1 MMNMNIMKRFV
12 VGSMMKRSVSAFI
25 LLWAAFAFSADFS
38 MDFNRIYQE
47 RMAEGSFSWKKY
59 PEAREAFEKL
69 AAAAKDPIEKK
80 LWQARIAAAVGLQKG
95 KLEEGLAMAKAVDDK
110 PYSLYAQMEIM
121 FAACDYKG
129 IVTGFGQEDIAA
141 WPPRRLAIVSLW
153 TGINSGY
160 KDEDVR
166 SMALYYRGYAYYKTG
181 SGEAAEK
188 DLEKAA
194 ELINSDCP
202 KVEILRTLANL
213 EGQLLKNKE
222 KAFAV
227 NMKIT
232 NILGGS
238 PCDPSF
244 MFSFFNAADYLRE
257 QKRYDEALEVLNR
270 MGSAGPANTF
280 PWHRG
285 WQQDRYV
292 AIGKTLAEAGRL
304 DEAIAAYQQSCDDKY
319 KDNSLT
325 SYARLAL
332 GDTLAKAGKNEEAI
346 AVYNT
351 LIASEKCSASI
362 KEKVKT
368 ALEKL
373 GKPAK

>member
-1 MMNMNIMKRFV
+1 MKNMNIMKRFV

-213 EGQLLKNKE
+213 EGQLLKNNE

-232 NILGGS
+232 HIRGGS
-238 PCDPSF
+238 NCNPSF
-244 MFSFFNAADYLRE
+244 MYSFLDAAAYLRE
-257 QKRYDEALEVLNR
+257 QKRYDEALDVLNR
-270 MGSAGPANTF
+270 MRDIGIS
-280 PWHRG
+280 
-285 WQQDRYV
+285 QVQYI
-292 AIGKTLAEAGRL
+292 AIAKTLAEAGRI
-304 DEAIAAYQQSCDDKY
+304 DEAIAAYRQSVYVHDSGLISQAY
-319 KDNSLT
+319 F
-325 SYARLAL
+325 AL
-332 GDTLAKAGKNEEAI
+332 GDLLAKSGKTDEAI
-346 AVYNT
+346 AAYNKI
-351 LIASEKCSASI
+351 IASEKSNSADKAKAK
-362 KEKVKT
+362 KE
-368 ALEKL
+368 LEKL
-373 GKPAK
+373 GKPTK

>member
-1 MMNMNIMKRFV
+1 MKNIDRMKRDFV
-12 VGSMMKRSVSAFI
+12 VRSMMKRSVSAFI
-25 LLWAAFAFSADFS
+25 LFWAELAFSANFQIDFQ
-38 MDFNRIYQE
+38 REHQE
-47 RMAEGSFSWKKY
+47 RVAEMSFSSQEY
-59 PEAREAFEKL
+59 PKAREAFEKL
-69 AAAAKDPIEKK
+69 AVAAKDPIEKK

-129 IVTGFGQEDIAA
+129 IVTGFGQVDIAA

-232 NILGGS
+232 NLRGGS
-238 PCDPSF
+238 PCYPSF
-244 MFSFFNAADYLRE
+244 MFSFLYAADYLRE
-257 QKRYDEALEVLNR
+257 QKRYDEALDVLDR
-270 MGSAGPANTF
+270 MGA
-280 PWHRG
+280 RG
-285 WQQDRYV
+285 VAWQQDKYI
-292 AIGKTLAEAGRL
+292 AIGKTLVEAGRL
-304 DEAIAAYQQSCDDKY
+304 EEAIAAYRQSCDDKF
-319 KDNSLT
+319 KDNAGISD
-325 SYARLAL
+325 ARLAL
-332 GDTLAKAGKNEEAI
+332 GDTLAKAGKTEEAI

-351 LIASEKCSASI
+351 LIASEKCRADI
-362 KEKVKT
+362 KAKAKT

>member
-1 MMNMNIMKRFV
+1 MILNREETMKNMNIMKRFV

-25 LLWAAFAFSADFS
+25 LLWAAFAFSANFQIDFQ
-38 MDFNRIYQE
+38 REHQE
-47 RMAEGSFSWKKY
+47 RVAEMSFSSQEY
-59 PEAREAFEKL
+59 PKAREAFEKL
-69 AAAAKDPIEKK
+69 AVAAKDPIEKK

-213 EGQLLKNKE
+213 EGQLLKNNE

-232 NILGGS
+232 HIRGGS
-238 PCDPSF
+238 NCNPSF
-244 MFSFFNAADYLRE
+244 MYSFLDAAAYLRE
-257 QKRYDEALEVLNR
+257 QKRYDEALDVLNR
-270 MGSAGPANTF
+270 MSDSG
-280 PWHRG
+280 G
-285 WQQDRYV
+285 WQQDRYI
-292 AIGKTLAEAGRL
+292 AIGKALAEANRL
-304 DEAIAAYQQSCDDKY
+304 EEAIAAYRKSCDDKF
-319 KDNSLT
+319 KDNADIFD
-325 SYARLAL
+325 ARLAL
-332 GDTLAKAGKNEEAI
+332 GDTLAKAGKTEEAI
-346 AVYNT
+346 ATYNT
-351 LIASEKCSASI
+351 LIASEKCGTAI
-362 KEKVKT
+362 RGKAKT